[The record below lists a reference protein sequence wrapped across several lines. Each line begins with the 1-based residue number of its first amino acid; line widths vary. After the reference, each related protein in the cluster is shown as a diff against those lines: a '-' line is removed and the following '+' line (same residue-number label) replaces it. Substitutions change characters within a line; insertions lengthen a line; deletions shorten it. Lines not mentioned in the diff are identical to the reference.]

1 MHEDGLYRLQTV
13 RYESLELSETMMCD
27 ENVDDPNAEPS
38 NDTQDTAN
46 EPNTLHAEQILM
58 SDNNNTATNDLHVIP
73 ESVEY
78 LISDNENREQLQQ
91 KIISDSPTV
100 ELIAETEKQSAEQ
113 EPVLIKIV
121 DAEDRRSESGGSV
134 LLIKTTQP
142 FACDQK
148 RSVQIITKDSSGRVI
163 LETAEVITQ
172 YDYDG

>member
-27 ENVDDPNAEPS
+27 ENVDDPNAEVS
-38 NDTQDTAN
+38 NDTQDIAN
-46 EPNTLHAEQILM
+46 EHNTPHAEQILR
-58 SDNNNTATNDLHVIP
+58 SDNNTVTSDLCVIP
-73 ESVEY
+73 ESAEY
-78 LISDNENREQLQQ
+78 LISDNENREHLQQ
-91 KIISDSPTV
+91 RLISNSPTV
-100 ELIAETEKQSAEQ
+100 ELIAESEKQNAEQ

-121 DAEDRRSESGGSV
+121 DAEDRRSESGCSV

-142 FACDQK
+142 FVCDQK

>member
-27 ENVDDPNAEPS
+27 ENVDDPNAEAS
-38 NDTQDTAN
+38 NDTQDIAN
-46 EPNTLHAEQILM
+46 EPNTLHSEEILM
-58 SDNNNTATNDLHVIP
+58 SDNNNTVTNDLCLIP
-73 ESVEY
+73 ESAEY
-78 LISDNENREQLQQ
+78 LISDNENREHLQQ
-91 KIISDSPTV
+91 RTISDSPTV
-100 ELIAETEKQSAEQ
+100 ELIAETEKQNAEQ

-121 DAEDRRSESGGSV
+121 DAEDRRSESGCSV

-142 FACDQK
+142 FVCDQK